1 MGKKGNFPPQIVG
14 ENTSNFPPREH
25 LSYNEVPPAKISCR
39 GQEYKAGILRRR
51 EVRGKRQMRTAGLY
65 FYTHTFVGHKFFA
78 IKLLVFRKFA
88 EADLLFS
95 FIS

>member
-39 GQEYKAGILRRR
+39 GQEYKAGILRR
-51 EVRGKRQMRTAGLY
+51 EVRGQREKTNENRRPVLL
-65 FYTHTFVGHKFFA
+65 YTHFCWP
-78 IKLLVFRKFA
+78 
-88 EADLLFS
+88 
-95 FIS
+95 